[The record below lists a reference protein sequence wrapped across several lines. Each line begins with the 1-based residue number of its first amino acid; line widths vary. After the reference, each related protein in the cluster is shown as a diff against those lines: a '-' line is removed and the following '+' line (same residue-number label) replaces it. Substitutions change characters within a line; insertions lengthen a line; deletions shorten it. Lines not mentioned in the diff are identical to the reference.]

1 MRRTTA
7 AALALVLSVPG
18 GGAFAE
24 GPAAWRLE
32 FPKTDFDRH
41 AVDYGEIVFDGA
53 TRDQIAPIYDP
64 AFVAVAAATDIGPLE
79 PVLSLVVG
87 DDARAYPLRVLL
99 FHEIVN
105 DVVGGLP
112 VLVTYCPLC
121 NSGVVFDRRL
131 DGDVLTFGNT
141 GRLRHFDMVMYDEQ
155 TESWWQQFLGAA
167 LIGALT
173 GRKLAV
179 LPARLESLARFR
191 ARFPDGRVLVPD
203 DPAAKAYGTTRYV
216 GMGTTR
222 IPLSRYSYDL
232 PAAIE
237 PTARVVVVGDEAWTL
252 ALLRRA
258 GRIEAADLILTWAAG
273 QNSVHDTAVIAAGR
287 DVGNVVVQRRTAD
300 GLEDV
305 PYDVGFAFAFSAFL
319 PSGTLHHD

>member
-1 MRRTTA
+1 M
-7 AALALVLSVPG
+7 ALLADG

-32 FPKTDFDRH
+32 FPKTDFDRR
-41 AVDYGEIVFDGA
+41 AVDYDEIVFDGA

-64 AFVAVAAATDIGPLE
+64 TFVPVAAAMGIGPLE

-87 DDARAYPLRVLL
+87 GDARAYPLRVLL

-173 GRKLAV
+173 GRALAV
-179 LPARLESLARFR
+179 VPARLESLARFR
-191 ARFPDGRVLVPD
+191 ARFPDGAGSR
-203 DPAAKAYGTTRYV
+203 TR
-216 GMGTTR
+216 GSGR
-222 IPLSRYSYDL
+222 QGLRHD
-232 PAAIE
+232 A
-237 PTARVVVVGDEAWTL
+237 
-252 ALLRRA
+252 LRRH
-258 GRIEAADLILTWAAG
+258 GHG
-273 QNSVHDTAVIAAGR
+273 PH
-287 DVGNVVVQRRTAD
+287 
-300 GLEDV
+300 
-305 PYDVGFAFAFSAFL
+305 SAQPL
-319 PSGTLHHD
+319 QL